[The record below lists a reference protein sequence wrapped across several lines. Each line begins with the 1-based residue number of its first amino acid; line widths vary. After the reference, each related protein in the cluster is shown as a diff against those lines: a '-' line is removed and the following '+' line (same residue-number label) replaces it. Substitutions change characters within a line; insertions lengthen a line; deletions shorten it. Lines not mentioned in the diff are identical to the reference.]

1 MSFALSPD
9 QVELRAVV
17 REFLE
22 KQAPMEAVRA
32 AADSDAGHDTALWA
46 RMTRELGLAGLGVPE
61 EHGGTGD
68 RFSDVAVVAQE
79 LGRALT
85 PSPFFSSVV
94 LATQLLLA
102 SGDDDACA
110 AFLPDLA
117 AGELT
122 GTAAL
127 VEPAG
132 DWSFAALATTARDET
147 GEGDWVVT
155 GEKRYVTDAHTA
167 GLILVLAESEPGPTL
182 LAVRAGAPGL
192 ATTRVEALD
201 ATRPLGTV
209 TFADTPAALV
219 GNPGDAGAIVAH
231 ALRLAAVALANEQV
245 GGAARCLDMAVEYA
259 KERVQFNRP
268 IGSFQAIKH
277 MLADRLLDNES
288 AAAAAAYSAWAAD
301 NLPDDLPPLADLCK
315 AFCSDAYFDAAT
327 TNVQVHGGIG
337 FTWEH
342 DAHLY
347 LRRAIATKALLG
359 SPEAHR
365 EAIAARLLD
374 GDVVPATA

>member
-17 REFLE
+17 RAFLE
-22 KQAPMEAVRA
+22 KEAPMDAVRA
-32 AADSDAGHDTALWA
+32 AVDTEPGHDTALWA
-46 RMTRELGLAGLGVPE
+46 RMAGELGLAGLGVPE
-61 EHGGTGD
+61 AHGGTGE

-102 SGDDDACA
+102 AGDDVL
-110 AFLPDLA
+110 LPELA

-122 GTAAL
+122 ATAAL
-127 VEPAG
+127 VEAAG
-132 DWSFAALATTARDET
+132 DWSLAGLATTAAERD
-147 GEGDWVVT
+147 GRWSVT
-155 GEKRYVTDAHTA
+155 GEKRYVTDAHTS
-167 GLILVLAESEPGPTL
+167 GLLLVLADSAAGPVL

-192 ATTRVEALD
+192 RTTRVAALD
-201 ATRPLGTV
+201 ATRALGTV
-209 TFADTPAALV
+209 TLAGVPATLV
-219 GNPGDAGAIVAH
+219 GEPGGAREAVDH
-231 ALRLAAVALANEQV
+231 ALALAAVALANEQA
-245 GGAARCLDMAVEYA
+245 GGAAACLEMAVAYA
-259 KERVQFNRP
+259 KERVQFGRP

-288 AAAAAAYSAWAAD
+288 AAAAVAYSAWAAD
-301 NLPDDLPPLADLCK
+301 NLPDDLPALADLCK
-315 AFCSDAYFDAAT
+315 AFCSDAFLDAAT
-327 TNVQVHGGIG
+327 VNVQVHGGIG

-347 LRRAIATKALLG
+347 LKRAIASKALLG
-359 SPEAHR
+359 SPAAHR
-365 EAIAARLLD
+365 ERIAARLLD
-374 GDVVPATA
+374 DTPAAAA